1 MKKLLGKIVK
11 FKKVK
16 LPSKKKLIG
25 KYCQLEPL
33 NIKKHSLQLYKNF
46 LLDKKNIIWNYLPY
60 GPSANMI

>member
-33 NIKKHSLQLYKNF
+33 NIKKKLMAGKLNQM
-46 LLDKKNIIWNYLPY
+46 KKKYIF
-60 GPSANMI
+60 